1 MAIFSNQATLT
12 VGGVVTNS
20 NVAYGEIL
28 ETLSVTKTAI
38 EADYA
43 PGGAVTYVV
52 ALRNTGNNPVTDVTV
67 TDNLGAYTLGANTVY
82 PLSLVETDVRLFVG
96 GVPQST
102 PNISAG
108 PPLTVTGIS
117 IPAGTD
123 AVLVYQARVNNFA
136 NPAAGGSIVN
146 TATITGG
153 GLTAPIASAE
163 TVAAATA
170 PQLTVEKSISPTQVT
185 DNDRVSYTFVIRNTG
200 NQAVTAADAATI
212 ADTFTPALTD
222 LEVTFNGTAWAEGT
236 QYSYT
241 GNQFTT
247 TPGQIV
253 VPAATYTQDPAT
265 GAYTVTPGTAT
276 LVITGT
282 I

>member
-28 ETLSVTKTAI
+28 EALSVTKTAI

-67 TDNLGAYTLGANTVY
+67 TDNLGAYTLGGNTVY
-82 PLSLVETDVRLFVG
+82 PLSLVETDVQLFVG

-108 PPLTVTGIS
+108 PPLTVTGID

-123 AVLVYQARVNNFA
+123 AILVYQARVNGFA
-136 NPAAGGSIVN
+136 DPAAGGSIVN
-146 TATITGG
+146 TATVTGG
-153 GLTAPIASAE
+153 GLTAPITATTTLA
-163 TVAAATA
+163 TATA
-170 PQLTVEKSISPTQVT
+170 PQLSVDKSISPTQVT
-185 DNDRVSYTFVIRNTG
+185 DNDRVTYTFVIRNAG
-200 NQAVTAADAATI
+200 NEAVTAADAAVI
-212 ADTFTPALTD
+212 ADTFVPALSN
-222 LEVTFNGTAWAEGT
+222 LEVSFNGVAWT
-236 QYSYT
+236 QGNQYT
-241 GNQFTT
+241 YNGNQFAT
-247 TPGQIV
+247 TPGQIT
-253 VPAATYTQDPAT
+253 VPAATYTQDPVT
-265 GAYTVTPGTAT
+265 GAYTVTPGTST
-276 LVITGT
+276 LVVSGT